1 MSVTVKS
8 NRQIWGTDFPICGE
22 WDAGATPALLP
33 NIPAGRWTV
42 RLEACRL
49 YPEGKL
55 FAVVFHSFADR
66 SEVVLGQFPA
76 TEQGEIDAKTFAL
89 AALDARRI
97 S

>member
-1 MSVTVKS
+1 MANTVKS
-8 NRQIWGTDFPICGE
+8 NRQIWGTDFPSGGE
-22 WDAGATPALLP
+22 WDAGCSQQ
-33 NIPAGRWTV
+33 GRWTV

-49 YPEGKL
+49 YPGGKL
-55 FAVVFHSFADR
+55 FSVVYRVFADR

-76 TEQGEIDAKTFAL
+76 TEQGESDAKTFAL